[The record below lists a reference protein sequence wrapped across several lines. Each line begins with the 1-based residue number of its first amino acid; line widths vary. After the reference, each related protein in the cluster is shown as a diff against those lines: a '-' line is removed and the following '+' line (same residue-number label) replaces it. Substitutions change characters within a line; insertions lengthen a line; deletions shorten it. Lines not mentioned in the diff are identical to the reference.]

1 MTSEPKISRKWPR
14 RLLAVLVII
23 AILIL
28 ILLATA
34 RLAMRSSWGLDY
46 AERKIEAMAPAG
58 QSIELSGL
66 KGDLLGEFSISEL
79 AVSDANIR
87 WMSAKD
93 VKLSWSFWALLRRDL
108 IINSLS
114 ASDVSFDNK
123 PIIMGSD
130 EPLNLP
136 FKSYALN
143 AFNIPQLSISE
154 AVIGRDVVI
163 QASGQVNHG
172 HDGGA
177 LALDGKT
184 LGAAVEDSADID
196 LKWSPEFLF
205 SGDAKIIGE
214 SGGLI
219 SELLKLGSKEALT
232 LDVKTSGQQNALTTT
247 VDGRLGNQ
255 SFITGEI
262 KKRDDRAVIT
272 AQISPKI
279 IPKLA
284 KFNDML
290 GGDVNL
296 VASIDGLNQRAN
308 FKADINTPKLEV
320 ALGGKKTSKGFIFP
334 ELDITANSPLSIF
347 PDSLASVATLRMVGS
362 GKLEGEIS
370 FMGRVSGD
378 TVKYNNYALKTITGP
393 ISVKLLNGALLDFDT
408 DLTGE
413 FSDTE
418 TPFEWGEAP
427 PKILAQGQYNLETKR
442 LSLKNSN
449 INLQGL
455 KLSAKG
461 EASLAESTADMSG
474 AFNVNKN
481 ILGKALPASLKGT
494 FKTETLNGKIAL
506 DISADATDFDALA
519 EPLPQL
525 IGSKLAFTSRAL
537 IGAGG
542 VVDLKRFS
550 ASGDKLR
557 VSATGRYSS
566 SETLKADID
575 YELGAFE
582 LGSTAVTALDGT
594 ADISGA
600 IDALKFDISTNAA
613 EITTSK
619 QTLTDVSLKAVG
631 SQQGEI
637 IKASLDINGQN
648 DQGPLSMTTDASYAN
663 STWQSSNIE
672 AALGGL
678 KAAGDVSGVG
688 GDLTQLRADLNLSGD
703 PSQFLPAKS
712 VALDIKLSDSLIDAE
727 GNISSLSLG
736 PLSGAELN
744 LDAEGPRNAVRF
756 DLGLMGESLLADVN
770 RPLDLQAT
778 GIADMASA
786 LVSVTADLSGKL
798 GQYELTSTQP
808 IMVARTPDGMTG
820 NGTMNL
826 FGGTIS
832 FEIDDQ
838 PQSLNLSS
846 ENLKLADVMILTGR
860 PAVEGRAA
868 FDAKMKI
875 ENSGFEGDISGKLN
889 GIRQPG
895 SDADVLDAELSG
907 SLKNGQLAFSANST
921 SGALSG
927 GAQLKGALST
937 SASPPFV
944 TWPPATPLQGEATA
958 NGNINSL
965 MELFLPPETNMSG
978 NVNLDMRYSLPLEA
992 RGMTGTMSLTDG
1004 GVEQGSIG
1012 LTLKDLNFRSVFEG
1026 TAISVTELSAKDTK
1040 GGSLTGTGQMDVGFA
1055 SGSAIT
1061 LAAKKL
1067 HIFNRREG
1075 FAVLSGD
1082 LKLNHTGEKL
1092 ALKGGLIVDDAQVSI
1107 DKLPRAGR
1115 PTLDVKFSD
1124 PREDEEKP
1132 VRTATELDVKITS
1145 PSRIALRGRGV
1156 NASMSLEAHVTGAF
1170 NDPVLAGEAGITR
1183 GRFNFLGKRF
1193 ALNDSKVIF
1202 NDDIMESRL
1211 DVAAIRETP
1220 ELTATIKVTG
1230 TLSRPEIDLE
1240 STPELPED
1248 EVISRILFGRS
1259 ASQLTTIETARLA
1272 AALAQL
1278 SGGGGL
1284 DLMGGLE
1291 NALGLD
1297 TLDFGQSATG
1307 QTQLTTGKYL
1317 SDNVYVEVRGSAE
1330 GTPGIAVE
1338 WTPRKNISV
1347 EAETAP
1353 GDTQR
1358 VSVQWQKD
1366 FD

>member
-1 MTSEPKISRKWPR
+1 MTSEAKTSRKWPR
-14 RLLAVLVII
+14 RLLAALVIT
-23 AILIL
+23 AILIFV
-28 ILLATA
+28 LLATA
-34 RLAMRSSWGLDY
+34 RLAMRSSWGLGF

-79 AVSDANIR
+79 TVSDASAR

-93 VKLSWSFWALLRRDL
+93 VKISWSFWALLRRDL
-108 IINSLS
+108 IVNSLS
-114 ASDVSFDNK
+114 ASAISIDNK
-123 PIIMGSD
+123 PIIMGSG

-143 AFNIPQLSISE
+143 AFNVPQLSLSE
-154 AVIGRDVVI
+154 AVIDRDVVI
-163 QASGQVNHG
+163 QASGKVKHG
-172 HDGGA
+172 QDGGA
-177 LALDGKT
+177 LALDGRT
-184 LGAAVEDSADID
+184 LNATVEDSADIN
-196 LKWSPEFLF
+196 LKWSPEFLL

-219 SELLKLGSKEALT
+219 SELLNLGSKEALT
-232 LDVKTSGQQNALTTT
+232 LDVKTSGQQDALTTT
-247 VDGRLGNQ
+247 VDGRLGNR
-255 SFITGEI
+255 SFVTGEI
-262 KKRDDRAVIT
+262 KKFDDRAVIT

-279 IPKLA
+279 IPKFA

-296 VASIDGLNQRAN
+296 AASIDGLNQKAN

-320 ALGGKKTSKGFIFP
+320 DLEGKKTSKGFIFP
-334 ELDITANSPLSIF
+334 ELDIKANSPLSIF
-347 PDSLASVATLRMVGS
+347 PDSPASVATLRMVGS
-362 GKLEGEIS
+362 GKLEDYIS
-370 FMGRVSGD
+370 FTGQVAGD
-378 TVKYNNYALKTITGP
+378 SIKYNDYALKTIAGP
-393 ISVKLLNGALLDFDT
+393 LSVKLNGTLLDFDT
-408 DLTGE
+408 NLTGE

-418 TPFEWGEAP
+418 TPFEWGEAN
-427 PKILAQGQYNLETKR
+427 PKILAQGQYNLESKR

-449 INLQGL
+449 IKLQGL

-474 AFNVNKN
+474 MFDVNKN
-481 ILGKALPASLKGT
+481 VLGKALPASLKGT

-506 DISADATDFDALA
+506 DISGDAAEFDALP

-537 IGAGG
+537 IGAEN
-542 VVDLKRFS
+542 DIELKRFS
-550 ASGDKLR
+550 AKGDA
-557 VSATGRYSS
+557 VSVTGTGRYSS
-566 SETLKADID
+566 DETLKADID
-575 YELGAFE
+575 YEFGAFE
-582 LGSTAVTALDGT
+582 LGSTSVTALDGT

-600 IDALKFDISTNAA
+600 IGDLQFDISTNTA
-613 EITTSK
+613 EITTST
-619 QTLTDVSLKAVG
+619 QTLTGVSLKAAG
-631 SQQGEI
+631 TQQGET
-637 IKASLDINGQN
+637 IKASLDLNGQSE
-648 DQGPLSMTTDASYAN
+648 QGPILMTTDATYAN
-663 STWQSSNIE
+663 STWQASDID
-672 AALGGL
+672 AALGALNATGNL
-678 KAAGDVSGVG
+678 SGVG
-688 GDLTQLRADLNLSGD
+688 GDLTQLTADLNISGD
-703 PSQFLPAKS
+703 PSQILPAKS
-712 VALDIKLSDSLIDAE
+712 VALDINVSDSLIDAE

-736 PLSGAELN
+736 PLSDVEVKI
-744 LDAEGPRNAVRF
+744 DAAGPRDAVRF
-756 DLGLMGESLLADVN
+756 NLGVTGESLLADVN
-770 RPLDLQAT
+770 RPVELELT
-778 GIADMASA
+778 GIANSATSSAS
-786 LVSVTADLSGKL
+786 LTANLSGKL
-798 GQYELTSTQP
+798 GQYALTTPQP
-808 IMVARTPDGMTG
+808 MTIAQTAEGITG
-820 NGTMNL
+820 NGAMNL
-826 FGGTIS
+826 FGGLVS

-868 FDAKMKI
+868 FDANMQI
-875 ENSGFEGDISGKLN
+875 ANSGFEGDISGKLS

-895 SDADVLDAELSG
+895 SGAEVLDAELSG
-907 SLKNGQLAFSANST
+907 SLENGQLAFSANST

-927 GAQLKGALST
+927 GAQLKGALAT

-958 NGNINSL
+958 NGNIGSL
-965 MELFLPPETNMSG
+965 MELFLPPETNIGG
-978 NVNLDMRYSLPLEA
+978 NIALDMRYSLPLEA
-992 RGMTGTMSLTDG
+992 RGMTGTMSLTGG

-1026 TAISVTELSAKDTK
+1026 TAISVTELSAKDDK

-1075 FAVLSGD
+1075 FAVLTGD

-1107 DKLPRAGR
+1107 DRLPRAGR

-1124 PREDEEKP
+1124 PIEDEEKP

-1170 NDPVLAGEAGITR
+1170 NDPVLAGEAAITR

-1202 NDDIMESRL
+1202 NNDIMESRL
-1211 DVAAIRETP
+1211 DIAAIRETR

>member
-1 MTSEPKISRKWPR
+1 MTSEAKTSRKWPR
-14 RLLAVLVII
+14 RLLAVLAIL
-23 AILIL
+23 AILIFV
-28 ILLATA
+28 LLATA
-34 RLAMRSSWGLDY
+34 RLAMRSSWGLGF

-79 AVSDANIR
+79 TVSDANVR

-93 VKLSWSFWALLRRDL
+93 VKISWSFWALLRRDL
-108 IINSLS
+108 IVNSLS
-114 ASDVSFDNK
+114 ASAVSIDNK
-123 PIIMGSD
+123 PIIMGSG

-143 AFNIPQLSISE
+143 AFNIPQLSLSE

-163 QASGQVNHG
+163 QASGKVKHG
-172 HDGGA
+172 QDGGA
-177 LALDGKT
+177 LALDGRT
-184 LGAAVEDSADID
+184 LNATVEDSADID
-196 LKWSPEFLF
+196 LTWSPEFLL

-219 SELLKLGSKEALT
+219 SELLNLGSKEALT
-232 LDVKTSGQQNALTTT
+232 LDVKTSGQQDALTTT
-247 VDGRLGNQ
+247 VDGRLGNR
-255 SFITGEI
+255 SFVTGEI
-262 KKRDDRAVIT
+262 KKFDDRAVIT

-279 IPKLA
+279 IPKFA

-290 GGDVNL
+290 GGAVNL
-296 VASIDGLNQRAN
+296 AASIDGLNQKAN

-320 ALGGKKTSKGFIFP
+320 DLAGKKTSKGFIFP
-334 ELDITANSPLSIF
+334 ELNIIANSPLSIF
-347 PDSLASVATLRMVGS
+347 PDSPASVAALRMVGS
-362 GKLEGEIS
+362 GKLEDDIS
-370 FMGRVSGD
+370 FTGQIAGD
-378 TVKYNNYALKTITGP
+378 SLKYNDYALKTIAGP
-393 ISVKLLNGALLDFDT
+393 LSVKLNGTLLDFDT

-418 TPFEWGEAP
+418 TPFEWGEAS

-474 AFNVNKN
+474 VFDVNKN
-481 ILGKALPASLKGT
+481 VLGKALPASLKGT

-506 DISADATDFDALA
+506 DISGDAAEFDALP

-550 ASGDKLR
+550 AAGDNLR
-557 VSATGRYSS
+557 VSGTGRYSS
-566 SETLKADID
+566 SEMLKANID
-575 YELGAFE
+575 YELGAFDV
-582 LGSTAVTALDGT
+582 GSAAVTALDGT

-600 IDALKFDISTNAA
+600 IGALKFDIATNAA
-613 EITTSK
+613 EIMASK
-619 QTLTDVSLKAVG
+619 QTFSDVSLKAKG
-631 SQQGEI
+631 TQQGGV
-637 IKASLDINGQN
+637 IKSVLDLNGQSS
-648 DQGPLSMTTDASYAN
+648 QGVLSFTADASYAD
-663 STWQSSNIE
+663 SGWDASNIQ
-672 AALGGL
+672 AALSEL
-678 KAAGDVSGVG
+678 KATGDVSGVG

-736 PLSGAELN
+736 PLSGAEVS
-744 LDAEGPRNAVRF
+744 LDAEGPRDAVRF
-756 DLGLMGESLLADVN
+756 NLALMGESLLADVN
-770 RPLDLQAT
+770 RPLDLQAI
-778 GIADMASA
+778 GIADMASSLA
-786 LVSVTADLSGKL
+786 SVTADLSGKL

-808 IMVARTPDGMTG
+808 IMMARTPDGMTG
-820 NGTMNL
+820 NGAMNL
-826 FGGTIS
+826 FGGTVS

-838 PQSLNLSS
+838 PQSLDLSS
-846 ENLKLADVMILTGR
+846 ENLKLADVMILLGR

-868 FDAKMKI
+868 FDAKMQMA
-875 ENSGFEGDISGKLN
+875 NSGFEGDVSGKLS

-895 SDADVLDAELSG
+895 SDAEVLDAELNG
-907 SLKNGQLAFSANST
+907 SLKNGQLAFTAKST

-927 GAQLKGALST
+927 GAQLNGALAT
-937 SASPPFV
+937 SVSPPFV

-958 NGNINSL
+958 NGNIGSL
-965 MELFLPPETNMSG
+965 MELFLPPETNLSG

-992 RGMTGTMSLTDG
+992 RGMTGTMSLTGG

-1012 LTLKDLNFRSVFEG
+1012 LTLKDLNFRSAFEG
-1026 TAISVTELSAKDTK
+1026 TTISVTELSAKDDK

-1075 FAVLSGD
+1075 FAVLTGD

-1107 DKLPRAGR
+1107 DRLPRAGR

-1124 PREDEEKP
+1124 PTEDEEKP

-1156 NASMSLEAHVTGAF
+1156 NASMSLDAHVTGAF
-1170 NDPVLAGEAGITR
+1170 NDPVLAGEAAITR

-1193 ALNDSKVIF
+1193 ALNDSKVMF

-1211 DVAAIRETP
+1211 EVAAIRETP

-1259 ASQLTTIETARLA
+1259 ASQLTAIETARLA